1 MTRGFSDRDT
11 VWYVCCYL
19 DVQYVYASIGDTDV
33 AKRGCFWLGVDR
45 WGHRSSK
52 GVEYDILAQ
61 GLIRLIECSYHQG
74 IPCFLE
80 AQREKTLGLSV
91 LAWSNFMMGD

>member
-1 MTRGFSDRDT
+1 MYSMCMSVLDIRMWPRG
-11 VWYVCCYL
+11 
-19 DVQYVYASIGDTDV
+19 DVFGLGLTDGVIGLL
-33 AKRGCFWLGVDR
+33 RR
-45 WGHRSSK
+45 
-52 GVEYDILAQ
+52 VEYDILAQ
-61 GLIRLIECSYHQG
+61 DLIGLIECSYHQG